1 MKDAFI
7 VAGARTPLG
16 KFGGAFV
23 DISPVDLGAHAMR
36 AALQRAGVAPDAVD
50 GYVFGNVVS
59 AGHGQLIARQ
69 AAIKAGIPDT
79 IDGYHVNMVCSSA
92 MLAAMNAVTHIKA
105 GERDVVVAG
114 GTESMSQSGF
124 LLRPAARWGY
134 KYIAGTSEPLVDLL
148 DHDGLTDPLTGE
160 RMGDQTERL
169 AAEFEVGR
177 QDLDEVAAES
187 HRRAAAATDAGAFG
201 GEIAPYEIQG
211 RKGVTVV
218 DRDEGIRPDTTLE
231 SLARLRPA
239 FQPDGVITAG
249 NASQLT
255 DGAAALV
262 LASGDAVKAHGLK
275 PIAKVLGHTWAAGP
289 GWRFAGAPIPA
300 VQQLL
305 AKLGLTVG
313 DIDLYE
319 NNEAFAVNSVLFHR
333 QLGVPYDKLNVNG
346 GAIALGHPIGAT
358 GARLI
363 VTLLGAL
370 AARGKSLGLATLC
383 HGTGG
388 STAIVVERLA

>member
-1 MKDAFI
+1 MKEAFI
-7 VAGARTPLG
+7 VSAARTPLG
-16 KFGGAFV
+16 KFGGALV
-23 DISPVDLGAHAMR
+23 DVSPVDLGAHAMR
-36 AALQRAGVAPDAVD
+36 AALARGSVAADAVD

-59 AGHGQLIARQ
+59 GGHGQLIARQ

-92 MLAAMNAVTHIKA
+92 MLATMNAVTHIKA
-105 GERDVVVAG
+105 GERDLMVAG

-134 KYIAGTSEPLVDLL
+134 KYISGKAEPLVDLL
-148 DHDGLTDPLTGE
+148 DHDGLTDPMTGE

-169 AAEFEVGR
+169 AAEFEISR
-177 QDLDEVAAES
+177 QDLDEVAFES
-187 HRRAAAATDAGAFG
+187 HRRAAAATDGGKFA
-201 GEIAPYEIQG
+201 GEIAPYEIQS

-218 DRDEGIRPDTTLE
+218 DRDEGIRADTTME
-231 SLARLRPA
+231 SLAKLRPA
-239 FQPDGVITAG
+239 FQADGVITAG

-262 LASGDAVKAHGLK
+262 VASGDAVKAHGLK
-275 PIAKVLGHTWAAGP
+275 PIAKVLGSTWAAGP

-300 VQQLL
+300 VKQLL
-305 AKLGLTVG
+305 DQLGMTVG
-313 DIDLYE
+313 DIDLFE

-333 QLGVPYDKLNVNG
+333 QLGVPYEKLNVNG

-363 VTLLGAL
+363 VTLLAAL
-370 AARGKSLGLATLC
+370 ADRGKSVGLATLC

-388 STAIVVERLA
+388 STAVVVERVA

>member
-1 MKDAFI
+1 MKEAFI
-7 VAGARTPLG
+7 VSGARTPLG
-16 KFGGAFV
+16 KFGGGLMDV
-23 DISPVDLGAHAMR
+23 SPVDLGAHAMR
-36 AALQRAGVAPDAVD
+36 AALARGNVAPEAVD

-92 MLAAMNAVTHIKA
+92 MLATMNAVTHIKA
-105 GERDVVVAG
+105 GERDIMVAG

-134 KYIAGTSEPLVDLL
+134 KYISGKSEPLIDLL

-169 AAEFEVGR
+169 AAEFGISR
-177 QDLDEVAAES
+177 ADLDEVAFES
-187 HRRAAAATDAGAFG
+187 HRRAAAATDGGKFA

-239 FQPDGVITAG
+239 FNPDGVITAG

-262 LASGDAVKAHGLK
+262 VASGDAVAAHGLK

-289 GWRFAGAPIPA
+289 GWRFAAAPIPA
-300 VQQLL
+300 VKQLL
-305 AKLGLTVG
+305 DQLGMTVD
-313 DIDLYE
+313 DIDLFE

-333 QLGVPYDKLNVNG
+333 ELGVPYEKLNVNG

-363 VTLLGAL
+363 VTLLAAL
-370 AARGKSLGLATLC
+370 ADRGKSLGLATLC

-388 STAIVVERLA
+388 STAVVVERVG

>member
-1 MKDAFI
+1 MKDAYI
-7 VAGARTPLG
+7 ISGARTPLG

-23 DISPVDLGAHAMR
+23 DVSPIDLGAHAMR
-36 AALQRAGVAPDAVD
+36 AAMARGDVSADAVD

-105 GERDVVVAG
+105 GERNLMVAG

-124 LLRPAARWGY
+124 LIRPAARWGY
-134 KYIAGTSEPLVDLL
+134 KYISGNAEPLIDLL
-148 DHDGLTDPLTGE
+148 DHDGLMDPLTGE

-169 AAEFEVGR
+169 AAEFGITR
-177 QDLDEVAAES
+177 QDLDEVAYES
-187 HRRAAAATDAGAFG
+187 HRRAAAATDGGKFA

-218 DRDEGIRPDTTLE
+218 DRDEGIRPDTTME
-231 SLARLRPA
+231 SLAKLRPA
-239 FQPDGVITAG
+239 FQADGVITAG

-262 LASGDAVKAHGLK
+262 IASGDAVKAHGLK
-275 PIAKVLGHTWAAGP
+275 PIAKVLGSTWAAGP

-300 VQQLL
+300 VKQLL
-305 AKLGLTVG
+305 DQLGMTVD

-333 QLGVPYDKLNVNG
+333 QLGVPYEKLNVNG

-363 VTLLGAL
+363 VTLL
-370 AARGKSLGLATLC
+370 AAMADRGKSVGLATLC

-388 STAIVVERLA
+388 STAVVVERVG